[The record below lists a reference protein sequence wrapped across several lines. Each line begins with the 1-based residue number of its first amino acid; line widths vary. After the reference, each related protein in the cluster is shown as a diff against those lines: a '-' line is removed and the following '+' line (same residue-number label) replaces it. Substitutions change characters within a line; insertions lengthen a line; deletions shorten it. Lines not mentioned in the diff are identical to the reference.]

1 MRERRMLLI
10 SAFLLRRITPA
21 RAGKTLF
28 DSNLVTFYG
37 DHPRSCGKD
46 SGLQRRA
53 VCRPGSPPLVR
64 ERRADWGEEDPN
76 DGITPARAGKT
87 PHLVDWCQRH
97 RDHPRSCGKDF
108 SLKLRLWRFWGSP
121 PLVRERLNTELEVLR
136 RVRITPARA
145 GKTSRLFG
153 ALLSAGDHPR
163 SCGKDKSPD
172 AIDMASSGSPPLV
185 RERLVRALGT
195 IDRGGITP
203 ARAGKTLYL
212 RCFRFS
218 RRDHPRSCGKDPAA
232 RR

>member
-1 MRERRMLLI
+1 MTRFTGSPPLVRERPPIGQAI
-10 SAFLLRRITPA
+10 SWASRITPA
-21 RAGKTLF
+21 RAGKTSDRAGHF
-28 DSNLVTFYG
+28 VGFQ

-46 SGLQRRA
+46 LEPVS
-53 VCRPGSPPLVR
+53 VV
-64 ERRADWGEEDPN
+64 
-76 DGITPARAGKT
+76 T
-87 PHLVDWCQRH
+87 PHQW
-97 RDHPRSCGKDF
+97 
-108 SLKLRLWRFWGSP
+108 
-121 PLVRERLNTELEVLR
+121 
-136 RVRITPARA
+136 ITPARA